1 MNKEQTFFEYL
12 LQWYMRELQFV
23 CLKNNLSLIYSSP
36 VELVFQVLP
45 ENKEQLFS
53 LCNMIRFMELNASGK
68 FSKLC
73 NLFFGCDGFNHFFL
87 TIEMANIEV
96 LKFIVNSLKNSI
108 VFSKQYA
115 DYETILKLMQDL
127 EIYSVGVNCF
137 LDKTDY
143 YSYLFLTND
152 SLDELPDIFDDRKLL
167 PNYHENATCYYQGV
181 ELSSDKF
188 LLFKDFYSL
197 EKYLK
202 QLENHLSLTLKN

>member
-1 MNKEQTFFEYL
+1 
-12 LQWYMRELQFV
+12 
-23 CLKNNLSLIYSSP
+23 
-36 VELVFQVLP
+36 
-45 ENKEQLFS
+45 
-53 LCNMIRFMELNASGK
+53 
-68 FSKLC
+68 
-73 NLFFGCDGFNHFFL
+73 
-87 TIEMANIEV
+87 MANIEV
-96 LKFIVNSLKNSI
+96 FEVYSKFFKKFYR
-108 VFSKQYA
+108 FSKQYV
-115 DYETILKLMQDL
+115 DYETILKLTQDL
-127 EIYSVGVNCF
+127 EIYSVGVTCY

-188 LLFKDFYSL
+188 LIFKDFYSL

>member
-1 MNKEQTFFEYL
+1 
-12 LQWYMRELQFV
+12 
-23 CLKNNLSLIYSSP
+23 
-36 VELVFQVLP
+36 
-45 ENKEQLFS
+45 
-53 LCNMIRFMELNASGK
+53 
-68 FSKLC
+68 
-73 NLFFGCDGFNHFFL
+73 
-87 TIEMANIEV
+87 MANIEIFEV
-96 LKFIVNSLKNSI
+96 YSKFFKKFYR
-108 VFSKQYA
+108 FSKQYA

-152 SLDELPDIFDDRKLL
+152 SLDELSDIFDDRKLL

-188 LLFKDFYSL
+188 LIFKDFYSL

>member
-1 MNKEQTFFEYL
+1 MNIKQTFFDYL
-12 LQWYMRELQFV
+12 LQTYMYDLQYF
-23 CLKNNLSLIYSSP
+23 CFKKNLSLIACSP
-36 VELVFQVLP
+36 TRIVLQVLP

-108 VFSKQYA
+108 DFSKQYA

-137 LDKTDY
+137 LVKTDY

-188 LLFKDFYSL
+188 LIFKDFYSL